1 MNRRWLVAAVAAGV
15 AGVVVVFLI
24 LVAGGDDR
32 PRSST
37 GIDLTALGPQGSELV
52 RLLRQGE
59 LETFHARYRATSP
72 PGEEGGD
79 QEVSMELW
87 QKPPR
92 QRQDLLI
99 SAAGQQ
105 GRTSGFVL
113 GDRSVS
119 CTQNAGEPWS
129 CREVDA
135 AAVGGPD
142 AFLRL
147 LATEVSGGAL
157 DARDDTIAGS
167 PVRCFHFPLPAS
179 TADVCVTRQGVLA
192 RVAAGESFI
201 ELVELGSTVPDR
213 IFSPP
218 ARVEG

>member
-1 MNRRWLVAAVAAGV
+1 MNRKWLAAAVGAGV
-15 AGVVVVFLI
+15 LGVLVVFLVLAI
-24 LVAGGDDR
+24 GADDR
-32 PRSST
+32 PRATT
-37 GIDLTALGPQGSELV
+37 GVDLTALGPQGSELV

-72 PGEEGGD
+72 PGDDGGG
-79 QEVSMELW
+79 QEVSMEVW

-92 QRQDLLI
+92 QRQDLLVT
-99 SAAGQQ
+99 AGDQQ
-105 GRTSGFVL
+105 GRTSGYVL

-119 CTQNAGEPWS
+119 CTQSGGEPWT
-129 CREVDA
+129 CRQVDTA
-135 AAVGGPD
+135 AGGGPD

-157 DARDDTIAGS
+157 DARDDTIAGAS
-167 PVRCFHFPLPAS
+167 VRCFHFPLPAS
-179 TADVCVTRQGVLA
+179 TADVCVTRRGVLA

-218 ARVEG
+218 ARVER